1 MLQKRNIVCIANPLW
16 EGDYAKT
23 IVELMSVFARENK
36 ILYVENAFT
45 IKDMIFGLF
54 GKIEFPFHRVW
65 SNRNRLREI
74 VLVDEVRVFV
84 LTPPMVFP
92 INFLPPGPIYNSFLK
107 LNGKIITSAIMKA
120 LKKMRMLDNLINIVS
135 FNPAVGVKVGRKLG
149 EELLLYHC
157 YDTIEA
163 ADWIK
168 KHGEQLEKQMMKM
181 ADGVI
186 VTSQGLYEKKKP
198 LSKECFLV
206 KNAVNIKLFSKG
218 FNLEIHKEKIIGYIG
233 SIDDRLDYELIE
245 YLIQKMQNVT
255 FIFVGRIVDRSG
267 ERILRKYHN
276 VLLEGNQK
284 VTTLPNYLRTFALGI
299 IPFLK
304 NEFNKGIYPLK
315 INEYLA
321 AGLPIVSTD
330 FGNLMEFESV
340 IKISKSKQQFLEM
353 IIEELDSD
361 TIEKKNKRLQ
371 IAKVNSWEQRANEIS
386 DIIVKLEKIK

>member
-23 IVELMSVFARENK
+23 IVELMSVFARENR

-54 GKIEFPFHRVW
+54 GKIEFPFRRIW
-65 SNRNRLREI
+65 SNGNRLREI
-74 VLVDEVRVFV
+74 VLDDGVRVFV

-92 INFLPPGPIYNSFLK
+92 INFLPPGPIYNGLLK
-107 LNGKIITSAIMKA
+107 LNGKIITSSIIKA

-135 FNPAVGVKVGRKLG
+135 FNPAVGVKAGRKLG

-186 VTSQGLYEKKKP
+186 VTSQGLYEKKK
-198 LSKECFLV
+198 LLAKECFLV

-218 FNLEIHKEKIIGYIG
+218 FNPEIHEQKIIGYVG

-245 YLIQKMQNVT
+245 YLIQKMHNVT

-267 ERILRKYHN
+267 ERILRKYNN

-284 VTTLPNYLRTFALGI
+284 VTMLPNYLSKFAVGI

-330 FGNLMEFESV
+330 FGDLTEFESV
-340 IKISKSKQQFLEM
+340 IKISESKQQFFEM
-353 IIEELDSD
+353 IVEELDSD
-361 TIEKKNKRLQ
+361 TIDKKYNRLQ
-371 IAKVNSWEQRANEIS
+371 IAEANSWEQRANEIS